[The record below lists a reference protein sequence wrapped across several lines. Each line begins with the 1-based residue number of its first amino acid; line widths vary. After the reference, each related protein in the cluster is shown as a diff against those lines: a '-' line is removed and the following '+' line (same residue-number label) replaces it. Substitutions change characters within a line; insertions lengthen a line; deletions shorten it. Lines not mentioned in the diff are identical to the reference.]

1 LVTAESLVNVEEV
14 LLQVFAFPESLEEY
28 AEPPALEG
36 WEPREDAGEA
46 KSSPVSLF
54 AAITEQDF
62 PDHQE
67 QLSLIHAARRGR
79 VAARRLGERTGAGEA
94 AWRLWARSRV
104 LGREVPPPV
113 PPKALPREL
122 RLLVEGVLEG
132 ERAFLETV
140 ERNLRLVVAVAKR
153 YLAKVPGTELA
164 GLIAE
169 GTLGLM
175 QAVDRFDPTL
185 GTRFST
191 YAYYWIRKAITRYLS
206 RDHLVYLPEE
216 RRREAVAGDEELA
229 ELQAVLSLD
238 EPLKE
243 VEKPLGEVI
252 PGDLD
257 PADRAMLA
265 WQQEALLQALRDI
278 GPLHGLLL
286 GLHTGVV
293 GGTPLSLREIAE
305 LLEISPDRAE
315 KIHEEA
321 KRRLRHVLQVRNLED
336 LAVD

>member
-1 LVTAESLVNVEEV
+1 LVTTESLVNVEEV
-14 LLQVFAFPESLEEY
+14 LLQVFAFPESLEES
-28 AEPPALEG
+28 EGRPALEG
-36 WEPREDAGEA
+36 WEPREGAGEA
-46 KSSPVSLF
+46 RSSPVSLF

-62 PDHQE
+62 PDHEE

-79 VAARRLGERTGAGEA
+79 AAARRLGEQTGAGEA

-104 LGREVPPPV
+104 LGREAPPPV

-122 RLLVEGVLEG
+122 RLLVEEVLEG
-132 ERAFLETV
+132 ERAFLETA

-153 YLAKVPGTELA
+153 YLTKVPGAELA

-191 YAYYWIRKAITRYLS
+191 YAYHWIRKAITRHLS
-206 RDHLVYLPEE
+206 RDHLIYLPEE

-243 VEKPLGEVI
+243 VEKPLGEVV

-257 PADRAMLA
+257 PADKAMLA
-265 WQQEALLQALRDI
+265 WQQEALLQALREI

-305 LLEISPDRAE
+305 LLEISHDRAE

>member
-1 LVTAESLVNVEEV
+1 MVTTESPVSVEEV
-14 LLQVFAFPESLEEY
+14 LLQVFTFPESLEEPE
-28 AEPPALEG
+28 EPPALEG
-36 WEPREDAGEA
+36 WEPREGAGEA
-46 KSSPVSLF
+46 KSSPVGLF
-54 AAITEQDF
+54 AAITERDF
-62 PDHQE
+62 PDHEE
-67 QLSLIHAARRGR
+67 QLSLIHAVGRGR
-79 VAARRLGERTGAGEA
+79 AAARRLGERTGAGEA

-104 LGREVPPPV
+104 LGRETPPPV
-113 PPKALPREL
+113 PLRALPREL
-122 RLLVEGVLEG
+122 RLLVEEVLEG

-153 YLAKVPGTELA
+153 YLAKVPGAELA

-175 QAVDRFDPTL
+175 QAVNRFNPTL

-191 YAYYWIRKAITRYLS
+191 YAYYWIRKAITRHLS

-229 ELQAVLSLD
+229 EIQAVLSLD

-243 VEKPLGEVI
+243 VETPLGEVI
-252 PGDLD
+252 PGDSD
-257 PADRAMLA
+257 PADKAMLT
-265 WQQEALLQALRDI
+265 WRQEALLQALREI
-278 GPLHGLLL
+278 GPLHGLIL

-305 LLEISPDRAE
+305 LLEISHDRAE
-315 KIHEEA
+315 KLHEEA
-321 KRRLRHVLQVRNLED
+321 KHRLRHVLRVRNLED

>member
-1 LVTAESLVNVEEV
+1 LVTKEGLVNVEEV
-14 LLQVFAFPESLEEY
+14 LLQVFAFPESLEES
-28 AEPPALEG
+28 EERPAPEG
-36 WEPREDAGEA
+36 WEPKEGAGEA

-54 AAITEQDF
+54 AAITERDF
-62 PDHQE
+62 PDHEE
-67 QLSLIHAARRGR
+67 QLSLIHAVKRGR
-79 VAARRLGERTGAGEA
+79 AAAQRLGERTGAGEA
-94 AWRLWARSRV
+94 AWRLWARGRV
-104 LGREVPPPV
+104 LGREAPPPV
-113 PPKALPREL
+113 PLKGLPREL
-122 RLLVEGVLEG
+122 RLLVEEVLEG

-153 YLAKVPGTELA
+153 YLAKVPGAELA

-175 QAVDRFDPTL
+175 EAVARFDPTL

-191 YAYYWIRKAITRYLS
+191 YAYYWIRKAITRHLS
-206 RDHLVYLPEE
+206 RDHLIYLPKE
-216 RRREAVAGDEELA
+216 RRQGAAAGDEELA

-238 EPLKE
+238 EPLRE

-252 PGDLD
+252 PGGLD
-257 PADRAMLA
+257 PADKAILA

-305 LLEISPDRAE
+305 LLEISQDRAE
-315 KIHEEA
+315 RVHEEA